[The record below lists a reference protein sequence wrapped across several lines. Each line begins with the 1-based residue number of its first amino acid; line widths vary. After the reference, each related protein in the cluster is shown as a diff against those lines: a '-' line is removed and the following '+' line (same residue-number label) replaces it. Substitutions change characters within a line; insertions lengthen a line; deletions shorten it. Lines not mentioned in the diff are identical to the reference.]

1 MSFAELKKE
10 VLRMSDT
17 QRKKLMHLLLGVR
30 SQHGDKWL
38 AEMERRRRKAKRG
51 ESLTRAQ
58 VMKKHGISETEISTE
73 AMRMLGITEKDLATA
88 H

>member
-10 VLRMSDT
+10 VLRMSDS
-17 QRKKLMHLLLGVR
+17 QREKLMNILLGIR

-51 ESLTRAQ
+51 ESLSRVQ
-58 VMKKHGISETEISTE
+58 VMKKHGIDEKEISTE
-73 AMRMLGITEKDLATA
+73 ANWWKRGNGS
-88 H
+88 